1 MTHNSKLYIF
11 LSQLYLY
18 GSPSPVYIE
27 YSPKSDSLL
36 LFFSKNNPNLEINLS
51 TKLFNIV

>member
-1 MTHNSKLYIF
+1 MTHNSKSIQF
-11 LSQLYLY
+11 SFPTYLY